1 MTAKLSKPT
10 EKPEEQ
16 RGLVCAKCGC
26 ARFRVVYTRKAWG
39 GTLRR
44 RRECRN
50 CGTRIT
56 THEMT
61 IG

>member
-1 MTAKLSKPT
+1 MNANPSKPT

-26 ARFRVVYTRKAWG
+26 AHLRVIYTRKTWG

-44 RRECRN
+44 RRECRH
-50 CGTRIT
+50 CGQRIT
-56 THEMT
+56 TTEHVH
-61 IG
+61 